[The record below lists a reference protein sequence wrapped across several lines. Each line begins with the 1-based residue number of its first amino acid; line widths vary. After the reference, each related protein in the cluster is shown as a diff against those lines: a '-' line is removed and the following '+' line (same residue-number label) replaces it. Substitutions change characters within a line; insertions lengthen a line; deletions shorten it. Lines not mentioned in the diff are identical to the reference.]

1 MTMDRT
7 LQIAKDA
14 KKLTEIKMYVYDEI
28 QRIES
33 VVSSLEHSGDH
44 LKGYGLGELTTL
56 KHIFKMTQGDV

>member
-1 MTMDRT
+1 MTMDKT

-28 QRIES
+28 QRIEA
-33 VVSSLEHSGDH
+33 VAASLQHSGDH

-56 KHIFKMTQGDV
+56 KHIFKMTKGEI